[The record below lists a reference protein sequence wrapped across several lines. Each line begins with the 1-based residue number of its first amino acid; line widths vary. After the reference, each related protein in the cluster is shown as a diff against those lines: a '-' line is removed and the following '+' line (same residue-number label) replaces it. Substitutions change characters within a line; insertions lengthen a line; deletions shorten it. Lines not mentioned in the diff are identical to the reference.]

1 MWHSGRVHFFDEIP
15 HMYDP
20 PEISSEKKI
29 KLRFSIMLGSECDLE
44 F

>member
-1 MWHSGRVHFFDEIP
+1 MWHSDRVHFFDEIP